1 MAEELQD
8 SDDGGGTNAS
18 MKVKKKATFYQW
30 NLRHYF
36 TVVEEGDKNMRVRCK
51 LCAPS
56 NKTLSSARS
65 TTANLRKHLNK
76 VHQTTPLSATPL
88 STPLVPFTP
97 DKTRKRKLDGDDDD
111 DEQQTQTKRQCTL
124 PSMSKL
130 TPSWLRGLV
139 AEYIVED
146 MLPLS
151 TVESPAFNKL
161 VRGISSSNVQLPD
174 RKSFTVFLEEAYDS
188 MIAKVMGALETVETV
203 CTTADVW
210 TANGRSYL
218 GMTVHWIDPSTLKR
232 HKAAIACTRVMG
244 HHIYGILTSKIENV
258 HESFGLSG
266 KVSATVTNNGF
277 NFVKAFTTFVLP
289 IPDVSLALEPSDTV
303 EDQDDI
309 ELEEK
314 VTFLDVEELMVPD
327 QLDTQDYLIQIENG
341 LPPHQKCAA
350 HILNLIAS
358 TDVDKFLSSSL
369 ASSSLYS
376 STFGKCMA
384 LWNRVSC
391 LTVASDQLQDKLEGK
406 LLVPSPTR
414 WNTYYDAIERMV
426 ENSLADL
433 NDLCAELDLCG
444 FNEGEIMFLKEY
456 CTVLKPLSR
465 GLDILQDEDDCYYG
479 TLLPTLE
486 TIIKKIKAKKSEL
499 SATIVGLV
507 DSIDNAIRRRFST
520 QFDSHDAII
529 AAVTLPK
536 FKLRWVEAQ
545 EKRDQYKQMLLDE
558 MRLLRNDEIQVEEVS
573 SKSQEK
579 EKKKDFYE
587 FDTDDETSVDVEA
600 TEYLRDAK
608 KLECLQNYPTVKKVF
623 LKYNTTLPSSAPVE
637 RLFSSGAL
645 VLTPKRNQLTD
656 VWFERLLVMRFNKDF
671 IDF

>member
-76 VHQTTPLSATPL
+76 VHQTTPLS
-88 STPLVPFTP
+88 TPLVPFTP
-97 DKTRKRKLDGDDDD
+97 DKTRKRKLDGDDD

-161 VRGISSSNVQLPD
+161 VRGISSSNVQLSD

-210 TANGRSYL
+210 TANRRSYL

-244 HHIYGILTSKIENV
+244 HHIYGILTSKIESA

-277 NFVKAFTTFVLP
+277 NFAKAFTTFVHP
-289 IPDVSLALEPSDTV
+289 IPDVSLALEPSDTA

-309 ELEEK
+309 ELKEG
-314 VTFLDVEELMVPD
+314 VTFLDVAEFMVPD

-350 HILNLIAS
+350 YTLNLIAS
-358 TDVDKFLSSSL
+358 TDVDKFLSSSP
-369 ASSSLYS
+369 ASRSLYS
-376 STFGKCMA
+376 SAFGKCMA
-384 LWNRVSC
+384 LWNRISR
-391 LTVASDQLQDKLEGK
+391 LTVASSQLQDKLKGK

-414 WNTYYDAIERMV
+414 WNTCYDAIERMV

-433 NDLCAELDLCG
+433 NDLCAELD

-465 GLDILQDEDDCYYG
+465 GLDILQDEDNCYYG

-507 DSIDNAIRRRFST
+507 DTINGAIRQRFSA

-529 AAVTLPK
+529 AAVASPK

-545 EKRDQYKQMLLDE
+545 ETRDQYKQMLLDE
-558 MRLLRNDEIQVEEVS
+558 MRLLRNDEFQVEEVS

-623 LKYNTTLPSSAPVE
+623 LKYNTILPSSAPVE

-645 VLTPKRNQLTD
+645 VLTPKQNQLTD
-656 VWFERLLVMRFNKDF
+656 VWFERLMVMRFNEDF
-671 IDF
+671 IDFKY